1 MKTMYLIE
9 HYTINRK
16 NGVWSLKSS
25 SRVDYREKNLVMKSV
40 KNQGYQYDRSEKAYI
55 LKTDPVEFCAD
66 EAVTVKSYAI

>member
-16 NGVWSLKSS
+16 NGVWSLTSY

-40 KNQGYQYDRSEKAYI
+40 KEQGYQYDRSEKAYI
-55 LKTDPVEFCAD
+55 LETDSVEFCAD
-66 EAVTVKSYAI
+66 KAVTVKSYAI